1 MKQEGVPHR
10 GNIMRKGPKDQIVRF
25 IIEIVRRQFGL
36 GVESRKN
43 RRKDQKNSLRT
54 YHMKALNARGV

>member
-1 MKQEGVPHR
+1 
-10 GNIMRKGPKDQIVRF
+10 MRKGPKEQIVRF

-54 YHMKALNARGV
+54 YDMKALNARGV

>member
-1 MKQEGVPHR
+1 
-10 GNIMRKGPKDQIVRF
+10 MRKGPKEQIVRS

-36 GVESRKN
+36 GVKSRKN

-54 YHMKALNARGV
+54 YDMKALNARGV